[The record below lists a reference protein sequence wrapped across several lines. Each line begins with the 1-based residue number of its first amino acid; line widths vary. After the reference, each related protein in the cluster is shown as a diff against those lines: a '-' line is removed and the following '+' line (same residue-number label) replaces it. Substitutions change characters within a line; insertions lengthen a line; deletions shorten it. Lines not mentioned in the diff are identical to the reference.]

1 MSEGKA
7 QLFHPTVKLREA
19 ALRILEAG
27 ALYFALVFGSGFL
40 LGAVRTLLV
49 EPRLGPRKAELLEM
63 PIMLVVTVVAARWTL
78 ATLHVRSATFPRIAS
93 GFLALLFMLA
103 AEFGLVL
110 RLRHL
115 SARQYLASRDPVS
128 GTAYYLMLLV
138 FAIMPL
144 LIARS

>member
-1 MSEGKA
+1 M
-7 QLFHPTVKLREA
+7 
-19 ALRILEAG
+19 RILEAG

-40 LGAVRTLLV
+40 LGVVRTLLV
-49 EPRLGPRKAELLEM
+49 EQRLGARKAELLEM

-78 ATLHVRSATFPRIAS
+78 ATLDVPSATFPRVAV
-93 GFLALLFMLA
+93 GFIALLFLLA

-115 SARQYLASRDPVS
+115 SVRQYLASRDPVS

-138 FAIMPL
+138 FALMPL
-144 LIARS
+144 LIARC